1 MPRIV
6 VGIPTLD
13 EAATIA
19 HVVRSADRGLRLVEE
34 RFGPVQAK
42 IVNSDS
48 CSPDGTGRIFS
59 AQSTSFPKQQVSTT
73 GRPGKGKNV
82 RRLLDIAAEFRADCL
97 LLLDGDLHSI
107 RPEWVPALAA
117 PILRDNADFVYP
129 RYLRNRF
136 EGGITNHLCV
146 PLIYSVYGRYVR
158 QPIAGDFGLSRGFI
172 DLARRAAWPEAADHY
187 GVDVTLTIMAIEG
200 ACRMAEARLDQKVHK
215 PLITEKFCW
224 TFTEVCE
231 AALSKVRGAAVAPRA
246 GAMASSGDSI
256 NDNVAFPFDETI
268 AALLSMAEDRFR
280 LWSETNALEH
290 YGMGRAVR
298 RMVEHARNRLPL
310 EADAYPGLWQDVLN
324 QTIRA
329 AISGVNEPRPMTSLL
344 LPAFLIK
351 MCSFW
356 TRVRALPP
364 GDVEKQ
370 VEALAKETRRALAVE
385 RAPVQS

>member
-19 HVVRSADRGLRLVEE
+19 HVVRSADGGLRLVEE

-48 CSPDGTGRIFS
+48 CSRDGTGRIFS

-82 RRLLDIAAEFRADCL
+82 RRLLDIAAEFGADCL

-117 PILRDNADFVYP
+117 PILRANADFVYP

-187 GVDVTLTIMAIEG
+187 GVDVTLTIMAIEA
-200 ACRMAEARLDQKVHK
+200 ACGMAEARLDQKVHK
-215 PLITEKFCW
+215 PVITEKFCW

-246 GAMASSGDSI
+246 GAMTSSGDSI
-256 NDNVAFPFDETI
+256 NDIVAFPFDETI
-268 AALLSMAEDRFR
+268 VALLSMAEDRFR
-280 LWSETNALEH
+280 LWSETNVLEH

-324 QTIRA
+324 QAIRA
-329 AISGVNEPRPMTSLL
+329 AISGANEPRPMTSLL

-370 VEALAKETRRALAVE
+370 VEALAKETRRALAAE